1 MTRYFFHLDNG
12 KDVPDLLGM
21 ELSCINC
28 ARVEA
33 LREARQMLE
42 EELRRGSFD
51 PSHRV
56 VVTDRFDRVL
66 LTVSIREALATGADV
81 RAA

>member
-1 MTRYFFHLDNG
+1 
-12 KDVPDLLGM
+12 M

-42 EELRRGSFD
+42 EELRRGRFD

-56 VVTDRFDRVL
+56 VVTDQFDRVL
-66 LTVSIREALATGADV
+66 LTVSIREALATGADA